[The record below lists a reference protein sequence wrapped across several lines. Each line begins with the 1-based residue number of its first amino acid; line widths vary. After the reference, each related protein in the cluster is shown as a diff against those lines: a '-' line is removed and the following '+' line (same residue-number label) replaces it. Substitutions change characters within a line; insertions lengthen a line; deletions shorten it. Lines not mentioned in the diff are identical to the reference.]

1 MSSTSPADDRR
12 RWVARVARRFGV
24 SMADVRAMTLAD
36 VFAMDAVIR
45 EEQVAQRRAA
55 EARKARGRRAR

>member
-1 MSSTSPADDRR
+1 
-12 RWVARVARRFGV
+12 
-24 SMADVRAMTLAD
+24 MADVRAMTLAD

>member
-1 MSSTSPADDRR
+1 MSSTSPADARR

-36 VFAMDAVIR
+36 VFAMDEVIR
-45 EEQVAQRRAA
+45 AEETEQRRRLEAA
-55 EARKARGRRAR
+55 KARGRRR